1 LQRLNELSD
10 QFLNA
15 DKYIFAAPMWNLSYP
30 PMVKA
35 YVDDAVV
42 VQGKTFAYI
51 EKGPVPLLKG
61 KGKKVLILEASG
73 GQYEG
78 TPMADHTSASVYLK
92 EILGFV
98 GIEDVEVITA
108 EGMSQ
113 TPDKRDAIIDA
124 ANTKA
129 VAFATGF

>member
-1 LQRLNELSD
+1 
-10 QFLNA
+10 
-15 DKYIFAAPMWNLSYP
+15 MWNLSCP

-35 YVDDAVV
+35 YVDGAVV
-42 VQGKTFAYI
+42 VQGKTFAYT

-61 KGKKVLILEASG
+61 KGKKALILEASG
-73 GQYEG
+73 GQYER
-78 TPMADHTSASVYLK
+78 TSMAEHTAASIYLK
-92 EILGFV
+92 GMLNFV

-124 ANTKA
+124 ANSKA